1 MITVKGAG
9 RRASRVL
16 AAFLSADVLSEGAAG
31 SGTTG
36 PLTANGETETHAH
49 GFVALALS
57 YAVPL
62 LARVL
67 PEAYIFTMYFEEV
80 RNRGPARPECSERRI
95 GWGDLTAYLVRIAS
109 THVIHHY
116 KLLIPR

>member
-67 PEAYIFTMYFEEV
+67 PEAYIFVMYFFRKSEIGDPQGPSA
-80 RNRGPARPECSERRI
+80 RNA
-95 GWGDLTAYLVRIAS
+95 ALVGAI
-109 THVIHHY
+109 
-116 KLLIPR
+116 

>member
-1 MITVKGAG
+1 MKGAG

-16 AAFLSADVLSEGAAG
+16 AAALSAIALSDDAAG
-31 SGTTG
+31 SATTG

-67 PEAYIFTMYFEEV
+67 PEAYIFTIYFEQV
-80 RNRGPARPECSERRI
+80 GDPQGPSARNA
-95 GWGDLTAYLVRIAS
+95 ALVGAIWQRTS
-109 THVIHHY
+109 SKSLQH
-116 KLLIPR
+116 L

>member
-1 MITVKGAG
+1 MKGAG
-9 RRASRVL
+9 RRAGRVL
-16 AAFLSADVLSEGAAG
+16 AAALSAIALSDDAAG
-31 SGTTG
+31 SATTG

-67 PEAYIFTMYFEEV
+67 PEAYIFVMYFFPSPAG
-80 RNRGPARPECSERRI
+80 RG
-95 GWGDLTAYLVRIAS
+95 S
-109 THVIHHY
+109 TTCKISV
-116 KLLIPR
+116 LLLLAGAPK

>member
-1 MITVKGAG
+1 MRWDLATAGRGTVKGAG

-16 AAFLSADVLSEGAAG
+16 AAALSAIALSDDAAG
-31 SGTTG
+31 SATTG

-67 PEAYIFTMYFEEV
+67 PEAYIFVMYFFRKSEIGDPQGPSD
-80 RNRGPARPECSERRI
+80 RNA
-95 GWGDLTAYLVRIAS
+95 ALVGAI
-109 THVIHHY
+109 
-116 KLLIPR
+116 

>member
-1 MITVKGAG
+1 MQPLLQRRG
-9 RRASRVL
+9 RALQQMRQAFQFAQALLGHGRPHSKPCSQLWIELYSKLPGGL
-16 AAFLSADVLSEGAAG
+16 A
-31 SGTTG
+31 TTG

-67 PEAYIFTMYFEEV
+67 PEAYIFTMYF
-80 RNRGPARPECSERRI
+80 
-95 GWGDLTAYLVRIAS
+95 
-109 THVIHHY
+109 
-116 KLLIPR
+116 